1 MNSAHA
7 SPVPSPGTG
16 LASWYTPGRSDG
28 FGDRLLMFDNTDAIS
43 LELLRFRR
51 ELVTTGFENALRD
64 RVEHLAQFRHA
75 SFPLVRAAVHLD
87 DQDLTLVSAHTPGQR
102 LSELPMWQAGKGLH
116 PGVVTWIVRELTPAL
131 AALQSSGPFV
141 AHGALNADR
150 IVITSEGR
158 LCLIEHALGAAIRR
172 LRFTPAELWRQFSL
186 LAPVDD
192 RGLVRIDARTDVV
205 QLGTIALSLLLA
217 RPVTLQDFERGLPA
231 LLDEFSRLAAA
242 SPSVFTAPLRA
253 WLERAL
259 QLVPRSYRSARDAQE
274 SLHEL
279 PIPPRP
285 AVAERAALR
294 DPGMSREA
302 VTSGTDPLQRV
313 GSVARL
319 EARRPLRPQMVREL
333 PSEAIVQPLA
343 EPVLVAGPPQ
353 AARPRRWR
361 RALTIGVSVTLGAI
375 AVGEGLVIATLRTQ
389 PAVVSIAS
397 PAAPVA
403 SPPPGALTEVPDRRP
418 ANVLA
423 VAPAVDDMVD
433 VVAQAAARQRS
444 GGVRLAAPIELTV
457 FEGDRLL
464 GTTADGP
471 IVTTA
476 GAHQLDLVNTG
487 LGYRS
492 RQAVTI
498 RAGVITPLTLPTPMG
513 RININAQPW
522 AQVLIDDSPLG
533 ETPLA
538 NVSVPLG
545 THQITFRHPQ
555 LGERRET
562 VIVRAD
568 TIARVSTAFDR

>member
-1 MNSAHA
+1 
-7 SPVPSPGTG
+7 
-16 LASWYTPGRSDG
+16 
-28 FGDRLLMFDNTDAIS
+28 
-43 LELLRFRR
+43 
-51 ELVTTGFENALRD
+51 VTTGFENALRD

-87 DQDLTLVSAHTPGQR
+87 EQDLTLVSAHTPGQR
-102 LSELPMWQAGKGLH
+102 LSELPTWQARKGLH
-116 PGVVTWIVRELTPAL
+116 PGVVTWIVREVTPAL

-141 AHGALNADR
+141 AHGALNAER

-158 LCLIEHALGAAIRR
+158 LCLTEHALGAAIRR
-172 LRFTPAELWRQFSL
+172 LRLTPAELWRQFGL

-192 RGLVRIDARTDVV
+192 RGVVRIDARTDVV

-217 RPVTLQDFERGLPA
+217 RPVTLQDFERRLPA
-231 LLDEFSRLAAA
+231 MLDEFSALAAT

-259 QLVPRSYRSARDAQE
+259 QLVPRAYRSARDAQE

-279 PIPPRP
+279 PVPPRP
-285 AVAERAALR
+285 AAAMERAALR
-294 DPGMSREA
+294 D
-302 VTSGTDPLQRV
+302 SGAGPQ

-319 EARRPLRPQMVREL
+319 EARRPLRPDVVREL
-333 PSEAIVQPLA
+333 PGESNIVA
-343 EPVLVAGPPQ
+343 ELPAP
-353 AARPRRWR
+353 AADPRRWK
-361 RALTIGVSVTLGAI
+361 RALTIGVSLTLGAI
-375 AVGEGLVIATLRTQ
+375 ALGEGLVIATLRTP
-389 PAVVSIAS
+389 PAIVSIAS
-397 PAAPVA
+397 PAAPAA
-403 SPPPGALTEVPDRRP
+403 SPAPPVELAEAVARTP

-423 VAPAVDDMVD
+423 VAPAVDDTVD

-444 GGVRLAAPIELTV
+444 GGVRLASPIELTV

-476 GAHQLDLVNTG
+476 GTHQLDLVNTP
-487 LGYRS
+487 LGYRT

-498 RAGVITPLTLPTPMG
+498 RAGVITPLTLPIPMG

-522 AQVLIDDSPLG
+522 AQVLVDDSPLG

-545 THQITFRHPQ
+545 PHQITFRHPQ

-562 VIVRAD
+562 VVVRAD
-568 TIARVSTAFDR
+568 TIARVSITFDR

>member
-7 SPVPSPGTG
+7 SPVPSPATG

-102 LSELPMWQAGKGLH
+102 LSELPTWQARKGLH
-116 PGVVTWIVRELTPAL
+116 PSVVTWIVREVTPAL

-141 AHGALNADR
+141 AHGALNAER
-150 IVITSEGR
+150 IVLTSEGR

-172 LRFTPAELWRQFSL
+172 LRFTPAELWRRFGL

-217 RPVTLQDFERGLPA
+217 RPVTLLDFERGLPA
-231 LLDEFSRLAAA
+231 LLDEFSTRAAA
-242 SPSVFTAPLRA
+242 SPSVFNAPLRA

-274 SLHEL
+274 GLHEL
-279 PIPPRP
+279 PVPPWP
-285 AVAERAALR
+285 AAVIESAAARAAGGGSATPADPPQGLLSAAR
-294 DPGMSREA
+294 D
-302 VTSGTDPLQRV
+302 GT
-313 GSVARL
+313 
-319 EARRPLRPQMVREL
+319 RRPLRPQMVREL
-333 PSEAIVQPLA
+333 PAEPVVTPSAA
-343 EPVLVAGPPQ
+343 EPVLTAEPPQ
-353 AARPRRWR
+353 TNAVPRRWK
-361 RALTIGVSVTLGAI
+361 RAFTIGISVTLGAI
-375 AVGEGLVIATLRTQ
+375 ALGEGLVIARLRTP
-389 PAVVSIAS
+389 PAVIQVAA
-397 PAAPVA
+397 PAAPRP
-403 SPPPGALTEVPDRRP
+403 SPPVIAAEAPVRVP
-418 ANVLA
+418 ATA
-423 VAPAVDDMVD
+423 AAPPVEAAID

-444 GGVRLAAPIELTV
+444 GGVRLASSIDLTV
-457 FEGDRLL
+457 FEGDHLL

-476 GAHQLDLVNTG
+476 GTHELDLVNVA

-492 RQAVTI
+492 RQTVTI
-498 RAGVITPLTLPTPMG
+498 RAGMITPLTLAVPMG

-522 AQVLIDDSPLG
+522 AQVLVDDVPLG

-545 THQITFRHPQ
+545 QHQITFRHPQ

-562 VIVRAD
+562 IVVRAD
-568 TIARVSTAFDR
+568 TIARVSTSFAR

>member
-1 MNSAHA
+1 MPMNSAYAPHA
-7 SPVPSPGTG
+7 QSPGAG

-64 RVEHLAQFRHA
+64 RVEHLAQFHHT

-87 DQDLTLVSAHTPGQR
+87 EQDLTLVSAHTPGQR
-102 LSELPMWQAGKGLH
+102 LSELPTWQARKGLH
-116 PGVVTWIVRELTPAL
+116 PGVVTWIVREVTPAL

-141 AHGALNADR
+141 AHGALNAER

-158 LCLIEHALGAAIRR
+158 LCVTEHALGAAIRR
-172 LRFTPAELWRQFSL
+172 LRLTPAALWRQFGL

-217 RPVTLQDFERGLPA
+217 RQVTLRDFEGGLSA
-231 LLDEFSRLAAA
+231 LLDEFSAQATA
-242 SPSVFTAPLRA
+242 SPSVFTAPLRN

-279 PIPPRP
+279 PVPPRP
-285 AVAERAALR
+285 AAVIASAMPQASGAEIAE
-294 DPGMSREA
+294 PGADLVSI
-302 VTSGTDPLQRV
+302 
-313 GSVARL
+313 ARL
-319 EARRPLRPQMVREL
+319 EAPRPLRPQMVRDL
-333 PSEAIVQPLA
+333 PREPIAMPVSPAAKPLPAA
-343 EPVLVAGPPQ
+343 EPPQ
-353 AARPRRWR
+353 SAARGFRWK
-361 RALTIGVSVTLGAI
+361 RAYTIALSVTLGAI
-375 AVGEGLVIATLRTQ
+375 AVGEGLVIARLGTQ
-389 PAVVSIAS
+389 PAVVSVAA
-397 PAAPVA
+397 PAVAAPAEPVA
-403 SPPPGALTEVPDRRP
+403 SVNRP
-418 ANVLA
+418 ARQQATVLA
-423 VAPAVDDMVD
+423 MAPSVDDTVD

-444 GGVRLAAPIELTV
+444 GGVRLTSSIELTV

-464 GTTADGP
+464 GTTTDGP
-471 IVTTA
+471 IVTSA
-476 GAHQLDLVNTG
+476 GTHELDLVNTS

-492 RQAVTI
+492 RQSVTI
-498 RAGVITPLTLPTPMG
+498 RAGVITPLSLPVPMG

-522 AQVLIDDSPLG
+522 AQVMVDDSPIG
-533 ETPLA
+533 ETPLG
-538 NVSVPLG
+538 NVAVPLG
-545 THQITFRHPQ
+545 RHEITFRHPQ

-568 TIARVSTAFDR
+568 TIARVSASFDR

>member
-1 MNSAHA
+1 
-7 SPVPSPGTG
+7 
-16 LASWYTPGRSDG
+16 
-28 FGDRLLMFDNTDAIS
+28 MFDNTDAIS

-87 DQDLTLVSAHTPGQR
+87 DQDLTLVSGHTPGQR
-102 LSELPMWQAGKGLH
+102 LSELPTWQARKGLH
-116 PGVVTWIVRELTPAL
+116 PGVVTWIVREITPAL

-141 AHGALNADR
+141 AHGALNTER

-158 LCLIEHALGAAIRR
+158 LCIIEHALGAAIRR
-172 LRFTPAELWRQFSL
+172 LRLTPAELWRQFGL

-231 LLDEFSRLAAA
+231 LLEEFSALAAA

-279 PIPPRP
+279 PVPPRP
-285 AVAERAALR
+285 AAVIERAGLR
-294 DPGMSREA
+294 DPDAGPHGGA
-302 VTSGTDPLQRV
+302 PGVDPLQGV

-333 PSEAIVQPLA
+333 PAETIVMSLPP
-343 EPVLVAGPPQ
+343 EPVLVAEPAP
-353 AARPRRWR
+353 AVTRPRRWK
-361 RALTIGVSVTLGAI
+361 RAYTIGISVTLAAI
-375 AVGEGLVIATLRTQ
+375 AIGEGLVIATLRTP
-389 PAVVSIAS
+389 PAIVSIAS
-397 PAAPVA
+397 PTVPAPSQPVVLA
-403 SPPPGALTEVPDRRP
+403 DAP
-418 ANVLA
+418 ARIPATVLA
-423 VAPAVDDMVD
+423 VAPAVDDTVD
-433 VVAQAAARQRS
+433 VVTQAAARQRS
-444 GGVRLAAPIELTV
+444 GGVRLASPIELTV

-471 IVTTA
+471 LVTTA
-476 GAHQLDLVNTG
+476 GTHELDLVNTA

-492 RQAVTI
+492 RQTVII
-498 RAGVITPLTLPTPMG
+498 RAGLITPLTLPIPMG
-513 RININAQPW
+513 RININAEPW
-522 AQVLIDDSPLG
+522 AQVLVDDSPLG

-538 NVSVPLG
+538 NVPVPLG
-545 THQITFRHPQ
+545 PHQITFRHPQ

-562 VIVRAD
+562 VVVRAD